1 LTRRSAGLLMCRRRE
16 GAFEFFLVH
25 PGGPF
30 FAKKTHGVW
39 SIPKGEFAAGEDPLE
54 AARREFLEE
63 TGQRPEQCGARE
75 LVALGSIRQAGGK
88 VVEAWG
94 FEGDWPAGAVFASN
108 TFLLEWPP
116 GSGRRREIPEV
127 DEGRFFADAEARL
140 RIKDTQIPLLDR
152 MIAHVSERSC

>member
-1 LTRRSAGLLMCRRRE
+1 LTRRSAGLLMYRIRE

-39 SIPKGEFAAGEDPLE
+39 SIPKGEFGAGEDPLD
-54 AARREFLEE
+54 AARREFSEE
-63 TGQRPEQCGARE
+63 TGQSPERCGAGE
-75 LVALGSIRQAGGK
+75 MIALGSIRQAGGK
-88 VVEAWG
+88 IVEAWG
-94 FEGDWPAGAVFASN
+94 FEGDWPEGAAFESN
-108 TFLLEWPP
+108 TFLLEWPR
-116 GSGRRREIPEV
+116 GSGKRRAVPEV

-152 MIAHVSERSC
+152 LIAHVTERSP